1 MAKERK
7 CIFCGQSYLYCPTC
21 SEYQSYPKWM
31 FNFDSEKCYDLY
43 QVIGGYNMGIKTRD
57 DVKAVLEKHN
67 ITDYSQFSSGL
78 QKILNDLF
86 PKNSRKKNNEIPEEV
101 VENKS
106 QKNNI
111 EETDYFS
118 RKRGRYTKKDYTEEA
133 ITEE

>member
-1 MAKERK
+1 MAKERE
-7 CIFCGQSYLYCPTC
+7 CIFCGKTYLYCPTC

-43 QVIGGYNMGIKTRD
+43 QVVGGYNMGIKTKED
-57 DVKAVLEKHN
+57 IKAILEKHN

-86 PKNSRKKNNEIPEEV
+86 PKNSRKKISEEV
-101 VENKS
+101 VAEKIQDTKS
-106 QKNNI
+106 
-111 EETDYFS
+111 EEEANYFS
-118 RKRGRYTKKDYTEEA
+118 RKRGRFVKKDYTEEA

>member
-1 MAKERK
+1 
-7 CIFCGQSYLYCPTC
+7 
-21 SEYQSYPKWM
+21 M